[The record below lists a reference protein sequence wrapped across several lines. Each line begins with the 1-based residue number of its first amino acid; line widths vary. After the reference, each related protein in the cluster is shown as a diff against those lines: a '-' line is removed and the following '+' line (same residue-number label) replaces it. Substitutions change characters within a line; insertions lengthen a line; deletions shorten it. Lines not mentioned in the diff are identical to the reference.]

1 MQSAASA
8 LLAPLL
14 RYVTDE
20 LAASWRRRLTAA
32 AHRRYLSGSTFY
44 AASQLAGMQASCCHT
59 ACLPAMQD
67 VLPCQQLLPMLARF
81 DAAHTCGTHAEL
93 LPGK

>member
-1 MQSAASA
+1 LQSAASA

-32 AHRRYLSGSTFY
+32 HRRYLSGSTFY
-44 AASQLAGMQASCCHT
+44 AASQLTGMQASVHCH
-59 ACLPAMQD
+59 
-67 VLPCQQLLPMLARF
+67 
-81 DAAHTCGTHAEL
+81 AAAAVWAA
-93 LPGK
+93 